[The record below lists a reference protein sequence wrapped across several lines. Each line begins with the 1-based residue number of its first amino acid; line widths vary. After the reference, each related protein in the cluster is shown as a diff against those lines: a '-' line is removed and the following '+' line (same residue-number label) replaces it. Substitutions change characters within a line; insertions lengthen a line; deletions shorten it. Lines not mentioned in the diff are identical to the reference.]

1 WHRKISH
8 SPEHT
13 PPKEG
18 GSPQSQAL
26 VQPSC
31 SNHAKLAR
39 MAETLRMG
47 VMRWACTARCYARS
61 ARRGSRVGSRGGPDF
76 PYDRGMTRC
85 PSSPFLASLLF
96 FAACSTLSAAPQS
109 EPKSQ
114 ASGASEATKG
124 DQSSGADAEKSDKDK
139 DTEKSEEPKLAI
151 TEHTV

>member
-1 WHRKISH
+1 
-8 SPEHT
+8 
-13 PPKEG
+13 
-18 GSPQSQAL
+18 
-26 VQPSC
+26 
-31 SNHAKLAR
+31 
-39 MAETLRMG
+39 
-47 VMRWACTARCYARS
+47 
-61 ARRGSRVGSRGGPDF
+61 
-76 PYDRGMTRC
+76 MTRC

-151 TEHTV
+151 TEHTVTVGGKTLKYHATTGYMVLKEEEGKQIGRASCRERV